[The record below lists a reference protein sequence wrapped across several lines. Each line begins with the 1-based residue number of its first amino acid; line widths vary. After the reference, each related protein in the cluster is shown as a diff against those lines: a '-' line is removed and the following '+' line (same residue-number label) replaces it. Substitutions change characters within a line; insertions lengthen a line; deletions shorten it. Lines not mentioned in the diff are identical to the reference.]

1 MKIEIPDDVA
11 ATIGFSET
19 EMLEFLAISLYKKQK
34 INGVTGGEILGISE
48 MEFHGLLAKCDE
60 YVSRDVE
67 AYWTDIENLK
77 DL

>member
-19 EMLEFLAISLYKKQK
+19 EMLEFLAVSLYKKQK
-34 INGVTGGEILGISE
+34 INGVGGGKILGSSE
-48 MEFHGLLAKCDE
+48 MEFHGLLAKYDE
-60 YVSRDVE
+60 YINYDVE
-67 AYWTDIENLK
+67 DCLEDIETLK